1 MPSITTFSTAVV
13 TVVAVVSAVLTV
25 LTWMAA
31 ERTGYRKVRFV
42 AAAFFVHF
50 VKSAI
55 VAYGLFTQ
63 RIGHEVLEV
72 VEGAFD
78 LVMVTLMFVPFWSR
92 A

>member
-1 MPSITTFSTAVV
+1 MASLSALSSF
-13 TVVAVVSAVLTV
+13 VVAIVALVSAVLTV

-31 ERTGYRKVRFV
+31 ERTGHRKVRFV

-50 VKSAI
+50 AKSTI
-55 VAYGLFTQ
+55 VAYGLFT
-63 RIGHEVLEV
+63 RDIGHEVLEI
-72 VEGAFD
+72 VEGGFD